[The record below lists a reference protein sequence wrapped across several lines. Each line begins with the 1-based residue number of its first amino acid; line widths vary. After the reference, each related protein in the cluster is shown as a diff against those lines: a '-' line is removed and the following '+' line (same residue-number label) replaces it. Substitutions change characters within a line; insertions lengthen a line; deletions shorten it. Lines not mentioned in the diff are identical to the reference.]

1 MSFELSIVIILHHML
16 LAISIGNVKIAVG
29 SDGGFGRYELFLFL
43 VQSCLSRVVDGH
55 QHLAIGRGFE
65 NMMAG
70 GFGNEKEILTTFP
83 CHGTAMRPGKFMSP
97 AHFQLSILF

>member
-65 NMMAG
+65 NLMAG
-70 GFGNEKEILTTFP
+70 GVGNEKEIITTRSEE
-83 CHGTAMRPGKFMSP
+83 HTSELKSLMRISYDVCC
-97 AHFQLSILF
+97 